1 MQCLGKLFLSQSNCF
16 KTLWKRS
23 KKQLFA
29 TFLELH
35 IHSYYH
41 LRVSKKKT
49 VLRHF
54 LRIINKRYFWGFSKA
69 IFLSCSPMSSSF
81 RRTPCTQLTICKM
94 SAKMQCLIQFFQELI
109 KCISET
115 FPKQLLLSAPR
126 KYSNEQLR
134 LSQSVLYLTFYQQN
148 FWRNAMFK

>member
-41 LRVSKKKT
+41 QRVSKKT

-54 LRIINKRYFWGFSKA
+54 LRSINKRYQWDLSKV
-69 IFLSCSPMSSSF
+69 IVLSCSPMSSSF
-81 RRTPCTQLTICKM
+81 RRMPLHITYYQQNV
-94 SAKMQCLIQFFQELI
+94 SKMQCLIQFFQELI

>member
-134 LSQSVLYLTFYQQN
+134 LS
-148 FWRNAMFK
+148 